1 MFVNLVC
8 WIAVGLIAGFA
19 VSKFVDQRGDDPKL
33 GLVLAAAGAAV
44 GGFAY
49 SLMFGPAGV
58 NAFNTGGLW
67 AALVGAL
74 VAVAAWNL
82 IRGRAS
88 RA

>member
-1 MFVNLVC
+1 MFLNLVC

-33 GLVLAAAGAAV
+33 GLVLAAAGAAAC
-44 GGFAY
+44 GFAY
-49 SLMFGPAGV
+49 SLTFGTVGV

-67 AALVGAL
+67 AAVVGAL

-82 IRGRAS
+82 IRDRAS